1 MKANDLRTNTYKNAA
16 DVVFTVTYN
25 DDCLSTALTD
35 TGATLAPD
43 LTITRLQTYNAGQ
56 HYKTVA
62 FKNTVANAKS
72 DANYCGAHQT
82 NLISSS

>member
-1 MKANDLRTNTYKNAA
+1 VKANDLRTNTYKNAA

-25 DDCLSTALTD
+25 DDCLSTAFTD

-43 LTITRLQTYNAGQ
+43 IAITRLQTYSVAQ
-56 HYKTVA
+56 HFKTVA

-72 DANYCGAHQT
+72 NANYCGAHT
-82 NLISSS
+82 TTLISSS

>member
-1 MKANDLRTNTYKNAA
+1 VKANDLRTNTYKNAA

-25 DDCLSTALTD
+25 DDCLSTAFTD

-43 LTITRLQTYNAGQ
+43 ITITKLQTYSVAQ

-72 DANYCGAHQT
+72 NANYCGAHT
-82 NLISSS
+82 TTLISSS